1 MEKVI
6 GIDLGTTFSCI
17 AYLEGKNPV
26 IIPNLEGTSTTPS
39 IVAFL
44 SSGEKL
50 VGNIAYRQI
59 LTNPENTVYSVKRLI
74 GKKYNSPEV
83 QEMKKRVPFQLKEA
97 SNGDVRILIQDKE
110 YSPEEISAFILKYL
124 KECAESY
131 LGSKVKE
138 VVITVPAHF
147 DDGQRQATKNAATIA
162 GLDVLRVIN
171 EPTAACLAYGLDKKK
186 EGFIAVYD
194 LGGGTFD
201 ISILEVRE
209 GVFNVLST
217 NGNTFLGGNDFDA
230 RIMDWLIDEFKKEN
244 GIDLS
249 KDKMALQRLKEASEK
264 AKKDLSYVLETEIS
278 LPFIYSD
285 ENGSKH
291 LNKVLTREKLER
303 LTEDLIHETIPYIE
317 QALKDASLKPENI
330 DYVVMVGG
338 QTKMPL
344 VRKVVSDYFNKPLS
358 VGINPESVV
367 ALGAAIQSGIAKGLI
382 KDFILLDVTPLSLGV
397 ETENDTFTKIIER
410 NTTIPTKKSK
420 IFTTVEDNQTKV
432 RIHVLQGERE
442 IASAN
447 KSLGMFELV
456 GIEPAPAGVPQIE
469 VTFEIDANGI
479 VQVSAKDMA
488 TGKEQKIK
496 VYPSTGLSQEEIEKI
511 IKEAEEYSEKDKEEI
526 ELRKIKKKLEQQIF
540 TLKFSFFQ
548 YKDELGLDE
557 KAKTEI
563 KEILKNEDILES
575 DNLEEIRRYS
585 KILEKYMSLVTSRM
599 EDRLKFLEGKGI
611 EGIEEIKD
619 E

>member
-6 GIDLGTTFSCI
+6 GIDLGTTYSCI

-26 IIPNLEGTSTTPS
+26 VIPNLEGTPTTPS

-59 LTNPENTVYSVKRLI
+59 LTNPENTIYSVKRLI
-74 GKKYNSPEV
+74 GKKYNTPEV
-83 QEMKKRVPFQLKEA
+83 QEMKKRVSFQLKEA
-97 SNGDVRILIQDKE
+97 QNGDVRIVVQDKE

-124 KECAESY
+124 KECAESF
-131 LGSKVKE
+131 LGTEIKE
-138 VVITVPAHF
+138 IVITVPAHF
-147 DDGQRQATKNAATIA
+147 DDGQRQATKNAAIIA
-162 GLDVLRVIN
+162 GLDVIRVIN

-186 EGFIAVYD
+186 EGLIAVYD

-217 NGNTFLGGNDFDA
+217 TGNTFLGGNDFDA
-230 RIMDWLIDEFKKEN
+230 RIMDWLIDEFKEEN
-244 GIDLS
+244 GVDLS
-249 KDKMALQRLKEASEK
+249 QDKMALQRIKEASEK

-291 LNKVLTREKLER
+291 LAKTLTREKLER
-303 LTEDLIHETIPYIE
+303 LTEDLVEKTIPYIK
-317 QALKDASLKPENI
+317 QALNDASLSPEDI
-330 DYVVMVGG
+330 DEVVMVGG

-344 VRKVVSDYFNKPLS
+344 VRKIVSDFFGKPVS
-358 VGINPESVV
+358 AGINPETVV
-367 ALGAAIQSGIAKGLI
+367 ALGAAIQSGIAKGLV

-442 IASAN
+442 VASAN
-447 KSLGMFELV
+447 ISLGMFELV

-479 VQVSAKDMA
+479 VHVSARDMA
-488 TGKEQKIK
+488 TGKEQKIE
-496 VYPSTGLSQEEIEKI
+496 VYPSTGLSQDEIEKI
-511 IKEAEEYSEKDKEEI
+511 IKEAEEYADKDKEEI
-526 ELRKIKKKLEQQIF
+526 EIQKLKKKIEQQIF
-540 TLKFSFFQ
+540 TLRLSFFQ
-548 YKDELGLDE
+548 YKDELKLSE
-557 KAKTEI
+557 EVKNEI
-563 KEILKNEDILES
+563 IEILQKEDILKTN
-575 DNLEEIRRYS
+575 NLEEIKRYS
-585 KILEKYMSLVTSRM
+585 KILDKHLNLITSKM
-599 EDRLKFLEGKGI
+599 NDRLKILEE

>member
-1 MEKVI
+1 VERVI
-6 GIDLGTTFSCI
+6 GIDLGTTYSCI
-17 AYLEGKNPV
+17 AYLEGKNPI

-59 LTNPENTVYSVKRLI
+59 LTNPENTVYSIKRLI

-83 QEMKKRVPFQLKEA
+83 QKMKKRVSFQLKEA
-97 SNGDVRILIQDKE
+97 PNGDIRVLVQGKE

-124 KECAESY
+124 KKCAESF
-131 LGSKVKE
+131 LGSKIKE

-147 DDGQRQATKNAATIA
+147 DDGQRQATKNAAIIA
-162 GLDVLRVIN
+162 GLNVLRVIN

-186 EGFIAVYD
+186 EGIIAVYD

-230 RIMDWLIDEFKKEN
+230 RIMDWLIEEFKKEN
-244 GIDLS
+244 EIDLTQ
-249 KDKMALQRLKEASEK
+249 DKMALQRIKEASEK
-264 AKKDLSYVLETEIS
+264 AKKDLSYVLETEIN

-285 ENGSKH
+285 ESGPKH
-291 LNKVLTREKLER
+291 LSKILTREKLEK
-303 LTEDLIHETIPYIE
+303 LTEDLIYDTIPYIE
-317 QALKDASLKPENI
+317 QALGDASLKPQDI

-344 VRKVVSDYFNKPLS
+344 VKKIISDYFGKPLS
-358 VGINPESVV
+358 AGINPESVV
-367 ALGAAIQSGIAKGLI
+367 ALGAAIQTGIAKGLI

-410 NTTIPTKKSK
+410 NTTIPTKRSK
-420 IFTTVEDNQTKV
+420 IFTTVEDNQARV

-479 VQVSAKDMA
+479 VKVSAKDIA
-488 TGKEQKIK
+488 TGKEQKME
-496 VYPSTGLSQEEIEKI
+496 VYPSTGLSKEEIEKI
-511 IKEAEEYSEKDKEEI
+511 IEEAEEYAEKDKEEV

-540 TLKFSFFQ
+540 TLKFSFHQ
-548 YKDELGLDE
+548 YKNDLNLDE
-557 KAKTEI
+557 KIQEEI
-563 KEILKNEDILES
+563 QEILKNENILQT
-575 DNLEEIRRYS
+575 DNLEEIQRYS
-585 KILEKYMSLVTSRM
+585 KILEKYIDLLTSKM
-599 EDRLKFLEGKGI
+599 EELKLFENTK
-611 EGIEEIKD
+611 EIKD

>member
-1 MEKVI
+1 MERVI
-6 GIDLGTTFSCI
+6 GIDLGTTYSCI
-17 AYLEGKNPV
+17 AYLEGKNPI

-59 LTNPENTVYSVKRLI
+59 LTNPENTVYSIKRLI

-83 QEMKKRVPFQLKEA
+83 QKMKKRVSFQLKEA
-97 SNGDVRILIQDKE
+97 PNGDIRVLVQGKE

-124 KECAESY
+124 KKCAESF
-131 LGSKVKE
+131 LGSKIKE

-147 DDGQRQATKNAATIA
+147 DDGQRQATKNAAIIA
-162 GLDVLRVIN
+162 GLNVLRVIN

-186 EGFIAVYD
+186 EGIIAVYD

-230 RIMDWLIDEFKKEN
+230 RIMDWLIEEFKKEN
-244 GIDLS
+244 EIDLTQ
-249 KDKMALQRLKEASEK
+249 DKMALQRIKEASEK
-264 AKKDLSYVLETEIS
+264 AKKDLSYVLETEIN

-285 ENGSKH
+285 ESGPKH
-291 LNKVLTREKLER
+291 LSKILTREKLEK
-303 LTEDLIHETIPYIE
+303 LTEDLIYDTIPYIE
-317 QALKDASLKPENI
+317 QALGDASLKPQDI

-344 VRKVVSDYFNKPLS
+344 VKKIISDYFGKPLS
-358 VGINPESVV
+358 AGINPESVV
-367 ALGAAIQSGIAKGLI
+367 ALGAAIQTGIAKGLI

-410 NTTIPTKKSK
+410 NTTIPTKRSK
-420 IFTTVEDNQTKV
+420 IFTTVEDNQARV

-479 VQVSAKDMA
+479 VKVSAKDIA
-488 TGKEQKIK
+488 TGKEQKME
-496 VYPSTGLSQEEIEKI
+496 VYPSTGLSKEEIEKI
-511 IKEAEEYSEKDKEEI
+511 IEEAEEYAEKDKEEV

-540 TLKFSFFQ
+540 TLKFSFHQ
-548 YKDELGLDE
+548 YKNDLNLDE
-557 KAKTEI
+557 KIQEEI
-563 KEILKNEDILES
+563 QEILKNENILQT
-575 DNLEEIRRYS
+575 DNLEEIQRYS
-585 KILEKYMSLVTSRM
+585 KILEKYIDLLTSKM
-599 EDRLKFLEGKGI
+599 EELKLFENTK
-611 EGIEEIKD
+611 EIKD